1 MILMQDVETYLET
14 LTGLERTIMKR
25 LRTLIF
31 QAEPRIIEKLS
42 YGVPYFSRH
51 RRLFYLWP
59 ATAIPRKQQTEID
72 SSPKVMLGFCYGNLL
87 SNDQGLLVKEGRK
100 QVFTIPVFS
109 LTAEKERLIS
119 EVINE
124 AIYVDEQF
132 FGRKATL

>member
-14 LTGLERTIMKR
+14 LTGDERAIMKR
-25 LRTLIF
+25 LRTMIL

-59 ATAIPRKQQTEID
+59 ASAIPRKQQTEND
-72 SSPKVMLGFCYGNLL
+72 PSPKVMLGFCYGNLL
-87 SNDQGLLVKEGRK
+87 SNDQGLLINEGRK
-100 QVFTIPVFS
+100 QVFTIPVFT
-109 LTAEKERLIS
+109 LTTAKERLIS

-124 AIYVDEQF
+124 AVYVDEQF
-132 FGRKATL
+132 FGRK